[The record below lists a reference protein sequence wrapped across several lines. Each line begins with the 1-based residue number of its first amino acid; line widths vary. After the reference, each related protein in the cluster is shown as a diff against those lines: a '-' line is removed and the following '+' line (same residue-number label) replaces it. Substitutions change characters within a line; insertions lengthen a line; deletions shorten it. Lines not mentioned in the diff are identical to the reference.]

1 MKRPS
6 GDNIHVLDNSY
17 AREQYAKYSYEQ
29 KQVIFRRR
37 RLSALFILAV
47 FIFTS
52 AGIALFKD
60 HQRLQLMR
68 TYQVETQ
75 AKKKQTETEK
85 SALEKEVALLK
96 DEEYVGKLARSRYF
110 YSKSGELI
118 YPLPENNDSQLKEDS
133 TNP

>member
-6 GDNIHVLDNSY
+6 DENIHVLDNSY
-17 AREQYAKYSYEQ
+17 VRKQYAKYSYEQ

-37 RLSALFILAV
+37 RLTVLLILAV

-68 TYQVETQ
+68 AYQVETQ
-75 AKKKQTETEK
+75 EKKKQTQKEK
-85 SALEKEVALLK
+85 ATLEKEVALLK
-96 DEEYVGKLARSRYF
+96 DEDYVAKLARSRYF

-118 YPLPENNDSQLKEDS
+118 YPLPENSDSQLTDNS